1 MPITSALFHNIT
13 VFEDVQIPFCPGINI
28 LLGENGL
35 GKTHIMKFLY
45 AACKS
50 ANPNTSTSF
59 PHKTVMVFR
68 PDGMNIGRLV
78 NRSRDTSNTANIKVF
93 SDSGNLDMTF
103 TNQSR
108 KWDAKVTGERAW
120 ERQANLSSVFIPAK
134 DILSNAWNLQSAVT
148 MGNVEFDDTYL
159 DIIAAASV
167 NITRG
172 TDSKERKKYLN
183 LLQAISNGK
192 VTIDNEHFYL
202 KPGNQAKLEF
212 NLVAEGLRKIA
223 LLWQLIKNG
232 TLESGSILFWDE
244 PEANIN
250 PKHIPTIVDLLLT
263 LQREGVQIFV
273 STHDYFLSR
282 YFEARK
288 KETDSVLYHSLYRNE
303 EGKVSI
309 EQNPSFKELKNNSIL
324 DTFMELYREEIRKAM
339 DE

>member
-1 MPITSALFHNIT
+1 MPITKVKLHNIT
-13 VFEDVQIPFCPGINI
+13 VFEDVEIPITSGINVF
-28 LLGENGL
+28 LGENGL
-35 GKTHIMKFLY
+35 GKTHVMKLLY
-45 AACKS
+45 AACKA
-50 ANPNTSTSF
+50 ANANTSF

-78 NRSRDTSNTANIKVF
+78 NRSRNTSNTASVEVT
-93 SDSGNLDMTF
+93 SDNGKLDMSF

-108 KWDAKVTGERAW
+108 KWDAKVTGELSW
-120 ERQANLSSVFIPAK
+120 ERQSNLNSVFIPAK

-167 NITRG
+167 NFTRG
-172 TDSKERKKYLN
+172 TDSKERKKYLS
-183 LLQAISNGK
+183 LLQGINKGK
-192 VTIDNEHFYL
+192 VTIENEHFYL

-232 TLESGSILFWDE
+232 TLESGSVLFWDE

-250 PKHIPTIVDLLLT
+250 PKHIPTIVEILLT

-282 YFEARK
+282 YIEARK
-288 KETDSVLYHSLYRNE
+288 KETDAVLYHSLYLNE
-303 EGKVSI
+303 ENKVSV
-309 EQNPSFKELKNNSIL
+309 EQNSSFKELKNNAIL

-339 DE
+339 DG